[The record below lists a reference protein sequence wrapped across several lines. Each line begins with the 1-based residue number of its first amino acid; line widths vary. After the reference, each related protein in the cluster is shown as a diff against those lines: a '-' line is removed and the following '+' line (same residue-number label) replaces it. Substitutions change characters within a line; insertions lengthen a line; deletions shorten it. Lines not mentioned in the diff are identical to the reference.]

1 MIYSE
6 FDCAEQ
12 ISEVENKKQLI
23 EMLNVLTKY
32 CDKHGVR

>member
-12 ISEVENKKQLI
+12 ISEVENKKQLMI
-23 EMLNVLTKY
+23 NFISNFQLSA
-32 CDKHGVR
+32 